1 MEYANRGRVVREVA
15 GAAKDAY
22 VVYIAP
28 KISSTAGVVKE
39 IVLFPYK
46 KMVGPIFKYIKSKIE
61 GKQPDLVVDGQSI
74 NFILPEKYTKLGFSR
89 ELGNLR
95 GGESFNDVLRDHNDL
110 LVAYESFPNRELYVD
125 TDMNIYEVEDGGKTL
140 LKIFGEGRFYK
151 NSEFKEIPVL
161 QVLNK
166 GLQPVKDFLE
176 RRRELINRERSD
188 FVPLSNIF
196 PSSSQQEAKEQYDEY
211 LYEVRLHPLL
221 GEDTKKVHKIEKLDT
236 NSYSN
241 LLKRVKQQRDWEKE
255 TNMRDRLET
264 DEMFLRVLSKKE
276 LAERVKELFEI
287 YMKKGTFTLKN
298 WILPKKEKS
307 TYYNSSNP
315 YKNVFLD
322 QMNNDV
328 KLIAGQAPSIK
339 GIIGDRA
346 KNLAIDAGIGAAV
359 QAFPYLSAAL
369 VTSTLG
375 LVTFLLQKAF
385 KMRSVDRRV
394 EYSEK
399 LEKFLDT
406 AIKTNQVL
414 QAQYV
419 GQIIIQQ
426 NSKEQLQVAF
436 ESVNKALNEI
446 DRMNRERNTKQLE
459 DASRRVFDNLIKD
472 NPNDKLFVENQDVP
486 FTEELI
492 EVEVPRQKELIMPKR
507 RKTIDYVKLKKELYD
522 QYVVKRVD
530 PFPIKAWLG
539 KLKANKKFGPK
550 YNVLKEIV
558 GLIGSPPSVPEI
570 PLPKTQLAPLYPA
583 LPAPEVPFVD
593 DVLAL
598 PAPREVLA
606 LPAPAPEVPFVDD
619 VLTLPAPREVLALP
633 APPPKKWEVVKAT
646 PEENLLFTKLYDR
659 YILGGEPLFSLKAD
673 IIKKERQKQ
682 YDSEYNVLKAI
693 YNIAI
698 GKAVPPFTPP
708 KLKRQNA
715 IGDLDDYMLAFDMAA
730 ATSKDPLAYDPPSKR
745 ARMDWQNGTKVNWPK
760 ELLKT
765 TANHVWG
772 KRMFLFFNF

>member
-1 MEYANRGRVVREVA
+1 MEYANTGRVVREVA

-125 TDMNIYEVEDGGKTL
+125 TDMNIYEVEDGGKSL

-196 PSSSQQEAKEQYDEY
+196 PSSSQQEAKEQLNEY
-211 LYEVRLHPLL
+211 MFETRLHPLL

-241 LLKRVKQQRDWEKE
+241 LLKRLKQQRDWEKE

-315 YKNVFLD
+315 YRNVFLD

-328 KLIAGQAPSIK
+328 KLIEGQAPSIK

-426 NSKEQLQVAF
+426 NSKEQLQVVL

-492 EVEVPRQKELIMPKR
+492 EVEVPQKKLIMPKR
-507 RKTIDYVKLKKELYD
+507 RKIIDYAKLEKELYD
-522 QYVVKRVD
+522 QYVIKGAD

-539 KLKANKKFGPK
+539 KLKANHQYGPK
-550 YNVLKEIV
+550 YDVLKKIV
-558 GLIGSPPSVPEI
+558 GLIGPPPSAPEI
-570 PLPKTQLAPLYPA
+570 PLPKMYRPKVPLYPA

-606 LPAPAPEVPFVDD
+606 LPAPPSY
-619 VLTLPAPREVLALP
+619 LALP
-633 APPPKKWEVVKAT
+633 APPPKKWEVVKAS
-646 PEENLLFTKLYDR
+646 PDENLLFTKLYDR

-715 IGDLDDYMLAFDMAA
+715 IGNIDDYLAAYEALDMRPQ
-730 ATSKDPLAYDPPSKR
+730 SDDSLNWDDIYEDPSKR
-745 ARMDWQNGTKVNWPK
+745 PRIDWQNGTKVNWPK

-772 KRMFLFFNF
+772 KRMFLFLIFSERA